1 VRLISLYARNF
12 KKLKLDEPISFP
24 EGITLISGLNE
35 SGKSTILDAI
45 LYALF
50 GRVVRPRMVPRN
62 EDILAYGTDK
72 ATVTLRFSIDKKM
85 FAVRREVFRSSP
97 NKAAL
102 REILPGRQARP
113 IADGYRPVT
122 QEIEKLLGG
131 ITYNEIVASNVVAQ
145 KDLNHLIEQSK
156 QERKRVVNIFL
167 NLESFNNVLD
177 KLNEER
183 KNLEGTHARPGRIT
197 VEQKNL
203 DQLEKELDLYNQ
215 SCKELKKRQEEV
227 KALTGDLETLRKNQ
241 RATESLY
248 ANLQKYEEALTEKNN
263 LITQL
268 KLKQELQ
275 KNINTQLKDLET
287 KEQQLKNT
295 KEGLKTYEDLDQAE
309 GALSPIEGNVQKL
322 TNLTAKQ
329 RATAE
334 RRDEICAKIRDIEE
348 KKPKRPEAEH
358 DLQEL
363 RQLQSRKPRTRTY
376 ILLGGA
382 LILGALATYVTLAN
396 LALSTLLG
404 ALGAFLFALA
414 GRETSKVTR
423 LTKLQQ
429 IYQASLSG
437 QMALTSFKTDL
448 SRTEHEVETLQKQMS
463 ETEAKLLRIC
473 ASIQRYSQLYENVKS
488 QTPAEISRVLV
499 TRLQEEKQKRRS
511 LQERVS
517 ALSEDLGARPELER
531 RAVSEEA
538 AVKSLQ
544 EKGAAIIFPELPEG
558 VAFSRDLLR
567 STGEK
572 RDELNTVISRKATL
586 LEGTRNRIEEIS
598 TYMEEHKDI
607 EGKTEEQR
615 QRVEDLRH
623 SLNVTKLAINGLEKT
638 TEALRDR
645 VRPSVENYMGIILPT
660 ITSGR
665 YKAVQ
670 LDEQYNLQA
679 YDPEAGEF
687 KSKEVFSGGTEDQLL
702 LSMRLAFAL
711 ALLPEV
717 KGRHPEFLFLDE
729 PLGSSDEIRRSGII
743 DLLRSDLSKNFRQ
756 IFLISHV
763 GGLDSEFQTVIRL
776 DEGRVVERST
786 ISLIDRT

>member
-1 VRLISLYARNF
+1 
-12 KKLKLDEPISFP
+12 
-24 EGITLISGLNE
+24 
-35 SGKSTILDAI
+35 
-45 LYALF
+45 
-50 GRVVRPRMVPRN
+50 
-62 EDILAYGTDK
+62 
-72 ATVTLRFSIDKKM
+72 
-85 FAVRREVFRSSP
+85 
-97 NKAAL
+97 
-102 REILPGRQARP
+102 
-113 IADGYRPVT
+113 
-122 QEIEKLLGG
+122 
-131 ITYNEIVASNVVAQ
+131 
-145 KDLNHLIEQSK
+145 
-156 QERKRVVNIFL
+156 
-167 NLESFNNVLD
+167 
-177 KLNEER
+177 
-183 KNLEGTHARPGRIT
+183 
-197 VEQKNL
+197 
-203 DQLEKELDLYNQ
+203 
-215 SCKELKKRQEEV
+215 
-227 KALTGDLETLRKNQ
+227 
-241 RATESLY
+241 
-248 ANLQKYEEALTEKNN
+248 
-263 LITQL
+263 
-268 KLKQELQ
+268 
-275 KNINTQLKDLET
+275 
-287 KEQQLKNT
+287 
-295 KEGLKTYEDLDQAE
+295 
-309 GALSPIEGNVQKL
+309 
-322 TNLTAKQ
+322 
-329 RATAE
+329 
-334 RRDEICAKIRDIEE
+334 
-348 KKPKRPEAEH
+348 EH

-414 GRETSKVTR
+414 GRETSKMTR

-448 SRTEHEVETLQKQMS
+448 SRTEQEVETLQKQMS
-463 ETEAKLLRIC
+463 ETEAKLLHIC
-473 ASIQRYSQLYENVKS
+473 ASIQRYSQLYENMKS
-488 QTPAEISRVLV
+488 QTPAEISRALV

-558 VAFSRDLLR
+558 AAFSRDLLR
-567 STGEK
+567 TTGEK
-572 RDELNTVISRKATL
+572 RDELNAVISRKATL
-586 LEGTRNRIEEIS
+586 LEGTRSRIEEIS
-598 TYMEEHKDI
+598 TYMEQHKDI

-615 QRVEDLRH
+615 QKVEDLRH
-623 SLNVTKLAINGLEKT
+623 RLNVTKLAINGLEKT

-763 GGLDSEFQTVIRL
+763 GGLDSEFQTAIRL

-786 ISLIDRT
+786 TTLIDRT